1 MSMHLSLNLATSIWI
16 ECDHKKVD
24 EKSRNLR
31 LVFCFT
37 FKNSVRWSL
46 RTKANLSASI
56 MMTEGDTTDL
66 HT

>member
-24 EKSRNLR
+24 EESRNLTR
-31 LVFCFT
+31 FLLP
-37 FKNSVRWSL
+37 FKSSVRWRFL
-46 RTKANLSASI
+46 RTTANLSASI